1 MKIKYLALACAALGS
16 ANAFAANPTYDATAT
31 TPDTVFMIAGASAQ
45 KNALLATV
53 PSTVFDTTTHGV
65 LYISGPNGS
74 VGWLGDGKSAIFGT
88 GKKVLVIYQSKNG
101 SAAGLDQLITTTTTE
116 AEATVLS
123 LPATGCGTTS
133 TPASP
138 NVADAQITCSGG
150 SAAHEADMALSDVHA
165 NEFAPNLLSTGVAL
179 KNAGSFASTGLEGF
193 GIIVNGVLY
202 DALLAQNIH
211 DGLLPSSCASATAS
225 TLAVGTGNGACQPSI
240 RKADYGTLVTSGGQY
255 TSYQAIVPD
264 QTGRNITVCRRDDL
278 SGSQAASNIFFL
290 NNVCGLKG
298 YQGSISVSTN
308 ADTGPGSDGVYNYT
322 VVDAANNSTGI
333 AENCVWSG
341 SATGTTANTD
351 YSLGVVGL
359 GEKDSVDAATPQSS
373 FPNAKYYFVKID
385 GVSPNYTAAG
395 AYDSLHRANLVTG
408 AYQFAVEMGAYI
420 KSTTAATSVAAKAAK
435 AIADDISKA
444 SLSNVTGN
452 AYLTGGTYGDGKTA
466 RYSRNGNN
474 CAPLQ

>member
-74 VGWLGDGKSAIFGT
+74 VGWLGDGKSTIFGA

-101 SAAGLDQLITTTTTE
+101 SAAGLNQLISTTTTE

-123 LPATGCGTTS
+123 LPASGCGATS
-133 TPASP
+133 TPSSP
-138 NVADAQITCSGG
+138 NVADAQVTCSGG
-150 SAAHEADMALSDVHA
+150 SAAHEADMALADVHA
-165 NEFAPNLLSTGVAL
+165 NEFAPGLLVTGATL
-179 KNAGSFASTGLEGF
+179 KNASASSTGLEGF
-193 GIIVNGVLY
+193 GVVVNGVLY

-225 TLAVGTGNGACQPSI
+225 TLTVGTGNGACQPSL
-240 RKADYGTLVTSGGQY
+240 RKAEYASLVTDGGQFN
-255 TSYQAIVPD
+255 SYQALVPN

-290 NNVCGLKG
+290 NNVCGLQG
-298 YQGSISVSTN
+298 FQGSLSVTTSASTGLG
-308 ADTGPGSDGVYNYT
+308 TDGTYNYT
-322 VVDAANNSTGI
+322 VVDAANNSTPYS
-333 AENCVWSG
+333 ENCVWSG
-341 SATGTTANTD
+341 SATGTTATSD
-351 YSLGVVGL
+351 YALGVVGL
-359 GEKDSVDAATPQSS
+359 AEKDSVDAATPQSS
-373 FPNAKYYFVKID
+373 YPNAKYYFVKID

-395 AYDSLHRANLVTG
+395 AYDATHRANLISG
-408 AYQFAVEMGAYI
+408 AYQFAVEMGAYV
-420 KSTTAATSVAAKAAK
+420 KSTTTASSVAGKAAK

-444 SLSNVTGN
+444 SLSNIPGIG
-452 AYLTGGTYGDGKTA
+452 YLTGGTFGDGKTS
-466 RYSRNGNN
+466 RYSRGGNN
-474 CAPLQ
+474 CSPLQ

>member
-74 VGWLGDGKSAIFGT
+74 VGWLGDGKSTIFGA

-123 LPATGCGTTS
+123 LPASGCGATS
-133 TPASP
+133 TPSAP

-264 QTGRNITVCRRDDL
+264 QTGRNITICRTLDDF
-278 SGSQAASNIFFL
+278 GSQAASNIFFL
-290 NNVCGLKG
+290 DNICGLAG
-298 YQGSISVSTN
+298 NLGAIAPSTRTDSGG
-308 ADTGPGSDGVYNYT
+308 ASDGLYTYT
-322 VVDAANNSTGI
+322 VIDAENQSTGLV
-333 AENCVWSG
+333 ENCVWSG
-341 SATGTTANTD
+341 MAMGTSANAD
-351 YSLGVVGL
+351 YSIGVVGL
-359 GEKDSVDAATPQSS
+359 GERDSVDSTWSQASY
-373 FPNAKYYFVKID
+373 PNAKYYFVKID

-408 AYQFAVEMGAYI
+408 AYPFAFEMGAYI
-420 KSTTAATSVAAKAAK
+420 KSTTPTTSVAGRVASAVANV
-435 AIADDISKA
+435 ISKA
-444 SLSNVTGN
+444 SLSNLAGIG
-452 AYLTGGTYGDGKTA
+452 YLNYGTYGDGKAA
-466 RYSRNGNN
+466 RYSHAGNN
-474 CAPLQ
+474 CSPLQ